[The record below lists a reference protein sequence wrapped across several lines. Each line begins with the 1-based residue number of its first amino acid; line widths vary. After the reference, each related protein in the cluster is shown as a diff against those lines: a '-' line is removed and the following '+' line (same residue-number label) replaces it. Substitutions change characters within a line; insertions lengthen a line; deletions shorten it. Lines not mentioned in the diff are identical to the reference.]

1 MRNEACRNIKSQVHG
16 AQLNSVEKT
25 NGYNSVTTY
34 AFLAD
39 TPQAKLRL
47 TTTFLWYL
55 ANTAFLPS
63 IIQLQVK
70 RILSLA
76 LGIKHTNYVLEHHV
90 KLGIRDFDHMLL

>member
-1 MRNEACRNIKSQVHG
+1 MLQHQVTITWCPTQFRG
-16 AQLNSVEKT
+16 KT

-34 AFLAD
+34 AFLANK
-39 TPQAKLRL
+39 TQAKLCL
-47 TTTFLWYL
+47 TNIYFSYCL

-70 RILSLA
+70 RILSWA
-76 LGIKHTNYVLEHHV
+76 LGVKQTNYVLEHHI

>member
-1 MRNEACRNIKSQVHG
+1 MVPNSILWKNKWL
-16 AQLNSVEKT
+16 QLSN
-25 NGYNSVTTY
+25 Y
-34 AFLAD
+34 AFFAD
-39 TPQAKLRL
+39 KPKPQAKLCL
-47 TTTFLWYL
+47 TTIYFSYCL

-70 RILSLA
+70 RILSWA